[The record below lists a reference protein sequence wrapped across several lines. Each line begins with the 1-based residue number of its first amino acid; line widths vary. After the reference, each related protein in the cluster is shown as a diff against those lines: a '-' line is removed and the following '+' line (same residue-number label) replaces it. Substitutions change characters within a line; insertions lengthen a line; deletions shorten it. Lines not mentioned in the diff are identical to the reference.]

1 MLGRLPRRPWTAAGT
16 DTATT
21 AAFVAAPRT
30 AVILNR
36 EEGCIGATGGDCTPA
51 VGSVATVGWGKS
63 ARAAAERVTSGLAT
77 RAPKAEAASSPG
89 QPIHWVGVHEPGTSG
104 SAFRAPSAHTGIRKT
119 RLLTIRCVRWS
130 TRRRSSLMPVADAWD
145 T

>member
-77 RAPKAEAASSPG
+77 RAPKAEAALVTQAWESILCAGIGSS
-89 QPIHWVGVHEPGTSG
+89 QNSG
-104 SAFRAPSAHTGIRKT
+104 SKGCIALIASIAVPTEKRP
-119 RLLTIRCVRWS
+119 
-130 TRRRSSLMPVADAWD
+130 
-145 T
+145 